1 MERVAIRVVITTLPG
16 TNIPA
21 IQVEVC
27 ELTADQVADLTGS
40 GHKN

>member
-1 MERVAIRVVITTLPG
+1 VVITTLPG

-27 ELTADQVADLTGS
+27 ALTPEQVVELIGS